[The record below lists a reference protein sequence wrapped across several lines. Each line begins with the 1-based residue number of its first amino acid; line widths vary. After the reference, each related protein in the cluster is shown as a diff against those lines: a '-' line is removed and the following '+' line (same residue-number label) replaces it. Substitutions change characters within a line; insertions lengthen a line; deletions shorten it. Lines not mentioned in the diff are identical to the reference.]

1 MVQTSLELPEGVS
14 SVPACLPEAEPH
26 AMDPE
31 AVDLWVEETDRTYLV
46 NFMRVH
52 DLAPLDVLAAAI
64 RATCLRGF
72 GTWMEPQA
80 APKQRPATHLYEIAL
95 FGVTGCGFSL
105 SEAASS
111 WRIAARRITDPVL
124 SA

>member
-1 MVQTSLELPEGVS
+1 MVMEQTSLELRESIAANPPETDQQ
-14 SVPACLPEAEPH
+14 

-31 AVDLWVEETDRTYLV
+31 AVDLWVEETARAYLV
-46 NFMRVH
+46 NFMQVH

-64 RATCLRGF
+64 RTTCLRGF
-72 GTWMEPQA
+72 GTWLEPQA
-80 APKQRPATHLYEIAL
+80 APKQRPATHLFEIAL
-95 FGVTGCGFSL
+95 FGVTGSGFDM

-111 WRIAARRITDPVL
+111 WRIAARRVTDPVL